1 MHPPQPLLQSL
12 STDNTLATMS
22 EELNSLPPEAGQE
35 VSSQVAHHRRRRRSH
50 PSRESDFR
58 GRLWLILIFLALRG
72 IEVFMYL
79 AVPARNNSQL
89 LGSMLSTVIWTTA
102 LLIGIWYRQNWCRY
116 ILIVLLLLTVVVF
129 MILVPEGMVIFG
141 DDMLLVLFGGLALA
155 YAAIA
160 WVLISSRDIRRLT
173 NRTDDWKQ
181 TLSRM

>member
-1 MHPPQPLLQSL
+1 
-12 STDNTLATMS
+12 
-22 EELNSLPPEAGQE
+22 
-35 VSSQVAHHRRRRRSH
+35 
-50 PSRESDFR
+50 
-58 GRLWLILIFLALRG
+58 
-72 IEVFMYL
+72 
-79 AVPARNNSQL
+79 
-89 LGSMLSTVIWTTA
+89 MLSTVIWTTA